1 MADLRQAFT
10 FNFANA
16 SVLMIDASPISL
28 EVMTNILSGY
38 GFKRMYRCSD
48 LASGTD
54 IVKTHAIDLL
64 LIDPFAFG
72 EDGYKL
78 VSWLRS
84 EQRGPN
90 ANVPVIIVTAYTRV
104 KLITMARQC
113 GADYVIAKPFST
125 SALLQRIL
133 WVASC
138 DGRRGEM
145 MAPEVV
151 NQSGSGLELW

>member
-1 MADLRQAFT
+1 
-10 FNFANA
+10 
-16 SVLMIDASPISL
+16 MIDASPISL

-54 IVKTHAIDLL
+54 IVKTHAIDLM
-64 LIDPFAFG
+64 LIDPDAFG
-72 EDGYKL
+72 EEGYKL
-78 VSWLRS
+78 IGWIRS

-90 ANVPVIIVTAYTRV
+90 ANVPIIIATAYTRV
-104 KLITMARQC
+104 KMITTARQC
-113 GADYVIAKPFST
+113 GADYVVAKPFST
-125 SALLQRIL
+125 SALLERIL
-133 WVASC
+133 WVASS

-145 MAPEVV
+145 LAPEVV